1 MFDDQVTKFGEGVHR
16 MSLDPMRLGTQGAA
30 HVAKDTGTGGKGSAA
45 HTPAE
50 EFRTISEGAEN
61 ALKSERKDSG
71 EGWTNFLASL
81 ADVADVVGDAV
92 SWVAQNVVKPIATA
106 LQMFPATAAYA
117 PLITTGAEI
126 AIAIEAALDK
136 LIPDGDEVKKLASE
150 AGAATAGAAAK
161 VEQAAQKSADPA
173 QATGQIAANTGF
185 SDALQ
190 ALLVSG
196 DIESIIMMVMSER
209 ADRLTEGVQSKF
221 TAMDANNK
229 KLKALNDQAAVL
241 NGKVAKDAKDQA
253 SAESLGKVNA
263 EITQLSNTMQKEQIE
278 LNSLMSK
285 LTQTY
290 EALSNLMKKL
300 ADTQSSLV
308 RNI

>member
-1 MFDDQVTKFGEGVHR
+1 MRISFQGTTPVTNDA
-16 MSLDPMRLGTQGAA
+16 S
-30 HVAKDTGTGGKGSAA
+30 TGGKGSTAQ
-45 HTPAE
+45 TPAE
-50 EFRTISEGAEN
+50 EFRDFSNGVEK
-61 ALKSERKDSG
+61 ALKSEKKDSG

-81 ADVADVVGDAV
+81 ADVVDVVGDAV

-106 LQMFPATAAYA
+106 LQMNPATAPYA
-117 PLITTGAEI
+117 PLIMTGAEI
-126 AIAIEAALDK
+126 AIAIEDALDK
-136 LIPDGDEVKKLASE
+136 LIPDGDEVRKLAGD

-161 VEQAAQKSADPA
+161 VEEAAQKSADPA
-173 QATGQIAANTGF
+173 QAAKQIASNTGF

-190 ALLVSG
+190 ALLASG
-196 DIESIIMMVMSER
+196 DIESLIMMVMSER

-241 NGKVAKDAKDQA
+241 NGKVAKDSKDQT

-300 ADTQSSLV
+300 ADTQSSLI

>member
-1 MFDDQVTKFGEGVHR
+1 
-16 MSLDPMRLGTQGAA
+16 MSLDTVRISSQGTT
-30 HVAKDTGTGGKGSAA
+30 HVTNDTGTGGKGSAA

-50 EFRTISEGAEN
+50 EFRDVSDGVEK
-61 ALKSERKDSG
+61 ALKSEKKASG
-71 EGWTNFLASL
+71 EEWTNFLASL
-81 ADVADVVGDAV
+81 ADVVDVAGDAV
-92 SWVAQNVVKPIATA
+92 RWVAQNIAKPIAAA
-106 LQMFPATAAYA
+106 LQMLPATAAYA
-117 PLITTGAEI
+117 PLIATGAEI
-126 AIAIEAALDK
+126 AIAIEGALDK
-136 LIPDGDEVKKLASE
+136 LIPDGDEVRRLASE

-161 VEQAAQKSADPA
+161 VEEAAQKSADPA
-173 QATGQIAANTGF
+173 QAAKQIASSTGF

-229 KLKALNDQAAVL
+229 KLKTLNDQAAVL
-241 NGKVAKDAKDQA
+241 NGKVAKDAKDQT

-300 ADTQSSLV
+300 ADTQSSLI

>member
-1 MFDDQVTKFGEGVHR
+1 
-16 MSLDPMRLGTQGAA
+16 
-30 HVAKDTGTGGKGSAA
+30 
-45 HTPAE
+45 
-50 EFRTISEGAEN
+50 
-61 ALKSERKDSG
+61 
-71 EGWTNFLASL
+71 LA
-81 ADVADVVGDAV
+81 GD
-92 SWVAQNVVKPIATA
+92 
-106 LQMFPATAAYA
+106 
-117 PLITTGAEI
+117 
-126 AIAIEAALDK
+126 
-136 LIPDGDEVKKLASE
+136 

-161 VEQAAQKSADPA
+161 VEEAAQKSADPA
-173 QATGQIAANTGF
+173 QAAKQIASNTGF

-190 ALLVSG
+190 ALLASG
-196 DIESIIMMVMSER
+196 DIESLIMMVMSER

-241 NGKVAKDAKDQA
+241 NGKVAKDSKDQT

-300 ADTQSSLV
+300 ADTQSSLI
-308 RNI
+308 RNILARRLRLKALIEFWRRYDGRQCFEALEGIGERAGKRGRGERRS